1 MNTVGIDIGSL
12 NTKLV
17 ILGDSGIVSS
27 YVVPTSDDN
36 ANTVRQI
43 FEETCYKACIDKDKT
58 PLVATGIGSKQVSF
72 ITQQKTITTCL
83 ARGVNNLFPSA
94 RTSIDMGAESTT
106 VIKINNRGRLA
117 DWTNHDKCA
126 SGTGIFLQQM
136 AKLMA
141 MPLPDMAV
149 LSLQSKKPADIT
161 STCAVF
167 AESEVISHVH
177 RIPPTPRE
185 DIAAGIYASVVSRII
200 SLCKRIGIEKD
211 VAVTGGVACNI
222 GLVTILENELGF
234 GVLKPDKPQV
244 VAALGAAIIARE
256 NAVKGIK

>member
-1 MNTVGIDIGSL
+1 MNTVGIDTGSL

-27 YVVPTSDDN
+27 YVVPTGDDN

-72 ITQQKTITTCL
+72 INQQKTITTCL
-83 ARGVNNLFPSA
+83 ARGVNSLFPSA

-211 VAVTGGVACNI
+211 VAVTGGVA
-222 GLVTILENELGF
+222 
-234 GVLKPDKPQV
+234 
-244 VAALGAAIIARE
+244 
-256 NAVKGIK
+256 